1 MKKALSLILAGLLLL
16 LTFSGCSGTPKLD
29 PNDPVTLTMWH
40 VYGSQTK
47 SPLNESINEFNH
59 TVGRE
64 KGIVINVTSL
74 DPGKPLLVLS
84 AVNLE
89 YRIVRLLLRPL
100 PESASLT
107 TDLLPLGDRPL
118 TILCTDS
125 HQLREPASAV
135 LFFANCGYLCGQ
147 PFLASFN
154 CVKKFQKTDK
164 NTGNLAISGVF
175 MVETTGLEPVTSC
188 V

>member
-1 MKKALSLILAGLLLL
+1 MVSSVVLCFRFRQPLLEFIKSNNVTVAFLFLFSGFLAPGIESLIGNA
-16 LTFSGCSGTPKLD
+16 SGFD
-29 PNDPVTLTMWH
+29 PC
-40 VYGSQTK
+40 K
-47 SPLNESINEFNH
+47 APLVF
-59 TVGRE
+59 
-64 KGIVINVTSL
+64 
-74 DPGKPLLVLS
+74 LS
-84 AVNLE
+84 VSLE
-89 YRIVRLLLRPL
+89 YRIIRLLFGPL
-100 PESASLT
+100 LERTNLT

-154 CVKKFQKTDK
+154 CVKKFRKTDK

>member
-1 MKKALSLILAGLLLL
+1 MDRELHRHNQRKLNGADRHGQLRCFLFQLRQPLLKLLKRDDVTVALLFL
-16 LTFSGCSGTPKLD
+16 FSGFLASGIEAFIGDSSGID
-29 PNDPVTLTMWH
+29 PSKP
-40 VYGSQTK
+40 
-47 SPLNESINEFNH
+47 PLVF
-59 TVGRE
+59 
-64 KGIVINVTSL
+64 L
-74 DPGKPLLVLS
+74 
-84 AVNLE
+84 AVSLE
-89 YRIVRLLLRPL
+89 YRIIRLLLCPL